1 MAHTHSPNDDIH
13 IANIHIA
20 AFRTYTDAGHCMF
33 RDTRHQSFFYSHIK
47 PYQCREPKLIHP

>member
-13 IANIHIA
+13 IA
-20 AFRTYTDAGHCMF
+20 AFRTYIDAGHCMF
-33 RDTRHQSFFYSHIK
+33 RNTRHQSFFFTAISSHIK

>member
-13 IANIHIA
+13 IA
-20 AFRTYTDAGHCMF
+20 AFRTYIDAGHCMF
-33 RDTRHQSFFYSHIK
+33 RNTRHQSFFFYSHIK